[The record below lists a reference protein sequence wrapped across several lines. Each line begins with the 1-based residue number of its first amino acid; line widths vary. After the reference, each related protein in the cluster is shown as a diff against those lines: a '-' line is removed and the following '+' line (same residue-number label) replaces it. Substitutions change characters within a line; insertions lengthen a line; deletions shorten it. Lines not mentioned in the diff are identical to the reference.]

1 MNKNLITIT
10 NGLIGS
16 HIATGQSMEIALN
29 FKEMQLALGSK
40 LIGKGYEQWDMMAAL
55 LLERTGIT
63 IIGQMEIDYM
73 MVEGIQRVFH

>member
-1 MNKNLITIT
+1 
-10 NGLIGS
+10 
-16 HIATGQSMEIALN
+16 MEIALN